1 MSRAGDSDRLEVAVE
16 SLSLPQASRAPRQ
29 ILASIGFSLAPGE
42 VAALIGPSGCGK
54 TTLLRAIA
62 GLIGVTEGRVRL
74 PSGGRLAFVF
84 QEPRLLPWRDVE
96 TNVRLAAP
104 DARDSDL
111 DAIFTALG
119 LSDHR
124 HDFPA
129 SLSLGLA
136 RRVAIARAFAI
147 RPDILLLDE
156 PFVSL
161 DAALAL
167 RLRHELIALIEERAV
182 TSLIVTH
189 NIDGAIAL
197 ADRVLVLSNRPARL
211 MADVQIPIPRDARS
225 GVDLSPIRA
234 AIAEKM
240 PPDSP

>member
-1 MSRAGDSDRLEVAVE
+1 MSRAGDSDRLEVALE
-16 SLSLPQASRAPRQ
+16 CLSLPQTSGAPRQ
-29 ILASIGFSLAPGE
+29 ILADIGFSLAPGE
-42 VAALIGPSGCGK
+42 VGALVGPSGCGK

-62 GLIGVTEGRVRL
+62 GLIGVTQGRVRL
-74 PSGGRLAFVF
+74 PSGGRLGFVF

-104 DARDSDL
+104 DANDGDL

-124 HDFPA
+124 RDFPA

-147 RPDILLLDE
+147 RPGILLLDE

-161 DAALAL
+161 DTALTL
-167 RLRHELIALIEERAV
+167 RLRQELMGLIEARNV

-189 NIDGAIAL
+189 SVDEAIAL
-197 ADRVLVLSNRPARL
+197 ADRVLILSGRPARL
-211 MADVQIPIPRDARS
+211 LADVPIPMPRREREASLIAPVQAEIARH
-225 GVDLSPIRA
+225 LSA
-234 AIAEKM
+234 
-240 PPDSP
+240 D

>member
-1 MSRAGDSDRLEVAVE
+1 VL
-16 SLSLPQASRAPRQ
+16 L
-29 ILASIGFSLAPGE
+29 
-42 VAALIGPSGCGK
+42 GPSGCGK

-62 GLIGVTEGRVRL
+62 GLIRVQNGSIRL
-74 PSGGRLAFVF
+74 PPSRRLGFVF

-104 DARDSDL
+104 DARESEL
-111 DAIFTALG
+111 DGIFAALG
-119 LSDHR
+119 LTEHR
-124 HDFPA
+124 RDFPA

-167 RLRHELIALIEERAV
+167 RLRQELLALIEARRV
-182 TSLIVTH
+182 TSIIVTH
-189 NIDGAIAL
+189 NLEEAIAL
-197 ADRVLVLSNRPARL
+197 ADRVLGLSRRPARL
-211 MADVQIPIPRDARS
+211 IADVPIPFPRTGRTNAEIAS
-225 GVDLSPIRA
+225 IRA
-234 AIAEKM
+234 EIVTRAGSNWA
-240 PPDSP
+240 

>member
-1 MSRAGDSDRLEVAVE
+1 LV
-16 SLSLPQASRAPRQ
+16 
-29 ILASIGFSLAPGE
+29 
-42 VAALIGPSGCGK
+42 GPSGCGK

-62 GLIGVTEGRVRL
+62 GLTNVTDGRVRL
-74 PSGGRLAFVF
+74 PKDGRLGFVF

-104 DARDSDL
+104 DASESDR
-111 DAIFTALG
+111 DAILSALG
-119 LSDHR
+119 LTDHR
-124 HDFPA
+124 SDFPA

-167 RLRHELIALIEERAV
+167 RLREELKALIEARKV

-189 NIDGAIAL
+189 SVEEAIAL
-197 ADRVLVLSNRPARL
+197 ADRVLILSSRPARL
-211 MADVQIPIPRDARS
+211 IADVPIAIPRSERDPARIA
-225 GVDLSPIRA
+225 PIRA
-234 AIAEKM
+234 GIVTHLSAN
-240 PPDSP
+240 

>member
-1 MSRAGDSDRLEVAVE
+1 MSRAGVSDRLEVALE
-16 SLSLPQASRAPRQ
+16 CLSLPQTSGAPRQ
-29 ILASIGFSLAPGE
+29 ILADIGFSLAPGE
-42 VAALIGPSGCGK
+42 VGALVGPSGCGK

-62 GLIGVTEGRVRL
+62 GLIGVTQGRVRL
-74 PSGGRLAFVF
+74 PSRGRLGFVF

-104 DARDSDL
+104 DANDGDL

-124 HDFPA
+124 RDFPA

-147 RPDILLLDE
+147 RPGILLLDE

-161 DAALAL
+161 DTALTL
-167 RLRHELIALIEERAV
+167 RLRLELMELIEARNV

-189 NIDGAIAL
+189 SVDEAIAL
-197 ADRVLVLSNRPARL
+197 ADRVLILSGRPARL
-211 MADVQIPIPRDARS
+211 LADVPIPMPRREREASLIAPVQAEIARH
-225 GVDLSPIRA
+225 LSA
-234 AIAEKM
+234 
-240 PPDSP
+240 D

>member
-1 MSRAGDSDRLEVAVE
+1 MSHAGDSGRLEVAVE
-16 SLSLPQASRAPRQ
+16 SLSLPQASGAPRQ
-29 ILASIGFSLAPGE
+29 ILGRIGFSLEPRE
-42 VAALIGPSGCGK
+42 IAALTGPSGCGK

-62 GLIGVTEGRVRL
+62 GLIDIHDGRINLPKAARL
-74 PSGGRLAFVF
+74 GFVF

-104 DARDSDL
+104 DASEGEL
-111 DAIFTALG
+111 DAIFAALG
-119 LSDHR
+119 LSEHK

-136 RRVAIARAFAI
+136 RRVAIARAFAL

-167 RLRHELIALIEERAV
+167 RLRQELITLIEERAV

-189 NIDGAIAL
+189 NLDEAIAL
-197 ADRVLVLSNRPARL
+197 ADRVLVLSDRPARL
-211 MADVQIPIPRDARS
+211 IADVPIPVPRDDRS
-225 GVDLSPIRA
+225 RADLSPIRA
-234 AIAEKM
+234 AIAAQAIA
-240 PPDSP
+240 DH